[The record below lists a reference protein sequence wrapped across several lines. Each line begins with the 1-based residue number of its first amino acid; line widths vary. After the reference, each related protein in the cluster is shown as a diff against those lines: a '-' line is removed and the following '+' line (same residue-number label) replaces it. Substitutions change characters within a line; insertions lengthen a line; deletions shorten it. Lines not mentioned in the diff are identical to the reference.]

1 MPPRAAT
8 KAAMPD
14 RASVTD
20 YKFSLVWAVVSLR
33 ADTAPYNKITSNMNQ
48 TKLLFL
54 LITALAFASCRQTAR
69 QTVADAEQPTD
80 STEAVT
86 SADTLRLVIIDKS
99 ISRSDSV
106 VQARIINPNDY
117 DVNYGQEYTIERET
131 DGHWQQVPFPKN
143 FGFTSVLSTI
153 AAHDS
158 ATVYGHIRLLHLAT
172 GHYRLT
178 KQIDGRTLSDDF
190 YIPSTIT
197 FPTPVYR

>member
-1 MPPRAAT
+1 
-8 KAAMPD
+8 
-14 RASVTD
+14 
-20 YKFSLVWAVVSLR
+20 
-33 ADTAPYNKITSNMNQ
+33 MNQ

-54 LITALAFASCRQTAR
+54 LIATLAFVSCRPTAR

-80 STEAVT
+80 STETVT

-117 DVNYGQEYTIERET
+117 DVNYGQKYAIERET
-131 DGHWQQVPFPKN
+131 DGHWQQVPFPKD
-143 FGFTSVLSTI
+143 FGFTSVLSTV
-153 AAHDS
+153 AAHDLTS
-158 ATVYGHIRLLHLAT
+158 

>member
-1 MPPRAAT
+1 MKTKKIWRIAFMMLAA
-8 KAAMPD
+8 
-14 RASVTD
+14 
-20 YKFSLVWAVVSLR
+20 FSL
-33 ADTAPYNKITSNMNQ
+33 
-48 TKLLFL
+48 
-54 LITALAFASCRQTAR
+54 ASCKPSAR
-69 QTVADAEQPTD
+69 QTTADAEQPTD

-86 SADTLRLVIIDKS
+86 SADTLCLVITDKS

-143 FGFTSVLSTI
+143 FGFTSVLSTV

-158 ATVYGHIRLLHLAT
+158 AAVYGYIGLLHLAP

-190 YIPSTIT
+190 YIPSNIT

>member
-1 MPPRAAT
+1 M
-8 KAAMPD
+8 KQ
-14 RASVTD
+14 S
-20 YKFSLVWAVVSLR
+20 
-33 ADTAPYNKITSNMNQ
+33 
-48 TKLLFL
+48 KLLFL
-54 LITALAFASCRQTAR
+54 LIAALAFASCRPTAR
-69 QTVADAEQPTD
+69 QAVADVEQPTD
-80 STEAVT
+80 STEAAT

-99 ISRSDSV
+99 ISRIDSV

-117 DVNYGQEYTIERET
+117 DVSYGQEYTIERET

-143 FGFTSVLSTI
+143 FGFASVLSTV

-158 ATVYGHIRLLHLAT
+158 ATVYGHIGLLHLT
-172 GHYRLT
+172 PGHYRLT

>member
-1 MPPRAAT
+1 MKTMKLWRIAFMMLAA
-8 KAAMPD
+8 
-14 RASVTD
+14 
-20 YKFSLVWAVVSLR
+20 FSL
-33 ADTAPYNKITSNMNQ
+33 
-48 TKLLFL
+48 
-54 LITALAFASCRQTAR
+54 ASCKPSAR
-69 QTVADAEQPTD
+69 QTTADAEQPTD
-80 STEAVT
+80 STEAAT

-99 ISRSDSV
+99 LSRIDSV

-117 DVNYGQEYTIERET
+117 DVSYGQEYAIERET

-143 FGFTSVLSTI
+143 FGFTSVLSTV

-158 ATVYGHIRLLHLAT
+158 ATVYGHIRLLHLT
-172 GHYRLT
+172 PGHYRLT

>member
-1 MPPRAAT
+1 MKTKKIWRIAFMMLAA
-8 KAAMPD
+8 
-14 RASVTD
+14 
-20 YKFSLVWAVVSLR
+20 FSL
-33 ADTAPYNKITSNMNQ
+33 P
-48 TKLLFL
+48 
-54 LITALAFASCRQTAR
+54 SCKPSAR
-69 QTVADAEQPTD
+69 KTTADAEQPTD

-99 ISRSDSV
+99 ISRIDSV

-117 DVNYGQEYTIERET
+117 DVSYGQEYAIERET

-143 FGFTSVLSTI
+143 FGFTSVLSTV
-153 AAHDS
+153 AAHGS
-158 ATVYGHIRLLHLAT
+158 ATVYGHIRLLHLT
-172 GHYRLT
+172 PGHYRLT

>member
-1 MPPRAAT
+1 MMLAAF
-8 KAAMPD
+8 
-14 RASVTD
+14 
-20 YKFSLVWAVVSLR
+20 YL
-33 ADTAPYNKITSNMNQ
+33 
-48 TKLLFL
+48 
-54 LITALAFASCRQTAR
+54 ASCKPSAR
-69 QTVADAEQPTD
+69 QTVADEKQPTD
-80 STEAVT
+80 NTEAAT

-99 ISRSDSV
+99 LSRIDSV

-117 DVNYGQEYTIERET
+117 DVSYGQEYAIERET

-143 FGFTSVLSTI
+143 FGFTSVLSTV

-158 ATVYGHIRLLHLAT
+158 ATVYGHIRLLHLT
-172 GHYRLT
+172 PGHYRLT